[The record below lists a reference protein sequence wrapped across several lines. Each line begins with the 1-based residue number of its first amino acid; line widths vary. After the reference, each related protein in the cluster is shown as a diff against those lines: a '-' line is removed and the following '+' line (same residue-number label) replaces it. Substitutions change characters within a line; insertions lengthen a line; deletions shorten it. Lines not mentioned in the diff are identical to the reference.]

1 MVRDPGSLAGE
12 LGLISLFDIGQLLLL
27 NRATGVMTVTSEGR
41 RGSLWFRDGQ
51 LVNAIDEK
59 QHDGEDA
66 AFAVFAWRRG
76 RFDFHGGPLP
86 GAATI
91 EGGTEA
97 IMLEAARRI
106 DEAGPEAGEG
116 GVGSETAKL
125 VEHQSKFDLL
135 REEFTRVTRDAS
147 SEARGAP
154 ASEEAWLDALV
165 LPGDRLLVREGAPAR
180 ICSGNAWRP
189 IGPEIPVEETT
200 YRAFKAR
207 MHAATTLRVA
217 GAPMPLPGVN
227 APATAAVNAARVRH
241 RGRTLLLE
249 IVAGETECLW
259 LAIAAPPNPAQV
271 RGPFELIDAVCSAP
285 GLLLAAAP
293 DSAAAHT
300 LLSSLVARLSDTR
313 GITTLIVTDDPSLA
327 PNESAGVVITSSF
340 ATLDAAVGTTRPH
353 ALAIDARGAF
363 DGRLLAACASVPIVL
378 CAVVAA
384 DAESV
389 IARWLLRFP
398 ASETARAR
406 VLVAS
411 MPVAIV
417 LADATA
423 HAEGTT
429 TFTVQRVTRTG
440 RPADQPVS

>member
-1 MVRDPGSLAGE
+1 MARDPGSLAGE

-27 NRATGVMTVTSEGR
+27 NRATGVMNVTSEGR

-51 LVNAIDEK
+51 LVNAIDEN

-91 EGGTEA
+91 EDGTEA
-97 IMLEAARRI
+97 IMLEAARRL
-106 DEAGPEAGEG
+106 DEAGPGAGTDG
-116 GVGSETAKL
+116 LGSETAKL

-154 ASEEAWLDALV
+154 ASEEAWLDALQA
-165 LPGDRLLVREGAPAR
+165 PGDRLLVRAGAPAR
-180 ICSGNAWRP
+180 IYSGNTWRP
-189 IGPEIPVEETT
+189 LGGQEIPVEEPT
-200 YRAFKAR
+200 YRAFKTR
-207 MHAATTLRVA
+207 MLAATPTRSAGMPLPLPVAIPVA
-217 GAPMPLPGVN
+217 GA
-227 APATAAVNAARVRH
+227 TARMTRVRH
-241 RGRTLLLE
+241 RGRTLTLE
-249 IVAGETECLW
+249 ILAGETECLW
-259 LAIAAPPNPAQV
+259 LSVAESPNPAQV
-271 RGPFELIDAVCSAP
+271 RGPFELVDAVCSAP

-293 DSAAAHT
+293 DSVAAHA
-300 LLSSLVARLSDTR
+300 LLSAFVARLCDTR
-313 GITTLIVTDDPSLA
+313 GITTLIVTDDPALA
-327 PNESAGVVITSSF
+327 PAESAGVVIVTPIE
-340 ATLDAAVGTTRPH
+340 ALEGAIAATRPH
-353 ALAIDARGAF
+353 AIAFDARSPF
-363 DGRLLAACASVPIVL
+363 DGLVLAACASVPTVL

-411 MPVAIV
+411 MPVALA
-417 LADATA
+417 LADPSATTD
-423 HAEGTT
+423 GTT
-429 TFTVQRVTRTG
+429 SFTVQRVMRAG
-440 RPADQPVS
+440 RPADQPV